1 MLIERQTFTIGE
13 TAEALSVTPSWL
25 RIAERLGAIPRA
37 RRSENGWR
45 YYTPEDVNRL
55 RRLGVGERK
64 RRLRGG
70 DE

>member
-37 RRSENGWR
+37 RRS
-45 YYTPEDVNRL
+45 
-55 RRLGVGERK
+55 
-64 RRLRGG
+64 
-70 DE
+70 